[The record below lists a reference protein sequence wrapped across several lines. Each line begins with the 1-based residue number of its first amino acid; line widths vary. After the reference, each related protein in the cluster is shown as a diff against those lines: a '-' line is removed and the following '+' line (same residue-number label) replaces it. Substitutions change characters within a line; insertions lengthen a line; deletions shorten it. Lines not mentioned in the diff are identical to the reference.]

1 MTVPWPSHFTP
12 SMIRMRQRERRT
24 LDLPEV
30 SVRELE
36 EDQAVLEVE
45 EGVEVDQE
53 VDLEVDQE
61 AVQELAHPPEQGQD
75 QEEVRRAIHPT
86 REGAEQEV
94 AVVPLEEEVVET
106 LKAVTAAL
114 LEADQDQ
121 EGASLSILL
130 VRVDQVDHLAEE
142 APGGRDKE
150 EVEETL

>member
-1 MTVPWPSHFTP
+1 MLTVPWPSHFTP
-12 SMIRMRQRERRT
+12 SMIRMRQRERQT

-36 EDQAVLEVE
+36 EDQAVLEV
-45 EGVEVDQE
+45 
-53 VDLEVDQE
+53 EVDQE

-94 AVVPLEEEVVET
+94 AVASLEEEVVET
-106 LKAVTAAL
+106 LKVVTAAL

-121 EGASLSILL
+121 EGASLSIHL

-142 APGGRDKE
+142 APVVRDKE
-150 EVEETL
+150 EVETL

>member
-1 MTVPWPSHFTP
+1 MLTVPWPSHFTP

-36 EDQAVLEVE
+36 EDQAVLELE
-45 EGVEVDQE
+45 EGVE

>member
-36 EDQAVLEVE
+36 EDQAVLELE
-45 EGVEVDQE
+45 EGVE
-53 VDLEVDQE
+53 VDLEVDQG
-61 AVQELAHPPEQGQD
+61 AVQGLAHHPEQGQD

>member
-1 MTVPWPSHFTP
+1 MLTVPWPSHFTP
-12 SMIRMRQRERRT
+12 SMIRMRQRERQT

-53 VDLEVDQE
+53 

-75 QEEVRRAIHPT
+75 QEEVRRAIHQT

-94 AVVPLEEEVVET
+94 AVAPLEEEVVET
-106 LKAVTAAL
+106 LKVVTAAL

-121 EGASLSILL
+121 EGASLSIHQ

-142 APGGRDKE
+142 APVVRDKE
-150 EVEETL
+150 EVETL